1 MRGWY
6 FLLEKQQKSLTKG
19 EKNAAKPFGT
29 RNSKG
34 ATRMNK
40 YPIQL
45 REKVNGL
52 IGEMEKYAYLFS
64 KNGGKDFT
72 RKRKIPFSKVIK
84 SLIYMGG
91 QSLNR
96 ELLEIWHLDQ
106 QTPTGSAFIQQRSKL
121 SKDALPF
128 LFEELNEMFPGRRDI
143 DGYRILACDGSD
155 LHYAAN
161 PKDTASYFRA
171 DENSRGYNLLHLNAL
186 YDLQSKRYVD
196 AIVQPRRE
204 ADEIGAFISMI
215 DRFKGDEKTIFV
227 ADRGY
232 ESYNVLA
239 HIQERGMKYVLRIK
253 KPSSS
258 GILKSLHLQEN
269 CTFDLAFS
277 YVLTKKQT
285 NFVKQDRGLYHIL
298 TKEHR
303 FDFCDLHH
311 ALYYPISFRVV
322 SVEIAAGVFEY
333 LITNLDP
340 VSFPPDKLKCIYKL
354 RWGIET
360 SFRDLKYTIGLSA
373 FHSKKAEFISQEI
386 FARLIFYNLCEMVVS
401 HAAIFH
407 RTASHV
413 YQLNFS
419 QTVHILRRFFSL
431 VSDAPPL
438 DVISLIHKYLLPV
451 RPDRC
456 NPRKVHSRSAVSFIY
471 RIA

>member
-1 MRGWY
+1 MRR
-6 FLLEKQQKSLTKG
+6 SS
-19 EKNAAKPFGT
+19 
-29 RNSKG
+29 SKRG
-34 ATRMNK
+34 IRRGLQHIDK

-45 REKVNGL
+45 REKVDRL
-52 IGEMEKYAYLFS
+52 IGEMEKCAYLFS
-64 KNGGKDFT
+64 KSGEKDFT
-72 RKRKIPFSKVIK
+72 RKRKIPFSQVIK
-84 SLIYMGG
+84 SLFYMGG

-96 ELLEIWHLDQ
+96 ELLDVWRLDQ
-106 QTPTGSAFIQQRSKL
+106 STPTVSAFIQQRSKL
-121 SKDALPF
+121 SEDAFPF
-128 LFEELNEMFPGRRDI
+128 LFKELNEMFPGNRDI

-161 PKDTASYFRA
+161 PEDTACYLHA
-171 DENSRGYNLLHLNAL
+171 NENSKGYNLLHLNAL

-196 AIVQPRRE
+196 AILQPRRN

-215 DRFKGDEKTIFV
+215 DRFEGDEKTIFT

-258 GILKSLHLQEN
+258 GILQILQLEEN
-269 CTFDLAFS
+269 CMFDHTFS
-277 YVLTKKQT
+277 YFLTKKQT
-285 NFVKQDRGLYHIL
+285 NFAKQNRSQYHFL
-298 TKEHR
+298 KKEKR

-311 ALYYPISFRVV
+311 TFYYPISFRVV

-340 VSFPPDKLKCIYKL
+340 LSFPPDKLKCIYKL

-373 FHSKKAEFISQEI
+373 FHSKKAEFICQEI

-407 RTASHV
+407 RTASRV

-419 QTVHILRRFFSL
+419 QAVHILRRFFSL
-431 VSDAPPL
+431 APDDPPL
-438 DVISLIHKYLLPV
+438 DVISLIHKYMLPV
-451 RPDRC
+451 RSDRC
-456 NPRKVHSRSAVSFIY
+456 NPRKVHFRSAVSFIY

>member
-1 MRGWY
+1 M
-6 FLLEKQQKSLTKG
+6 TKG
-19 EKNAAKPFGT
+19 EKNAAKPFET

-52 IGEMEKYAYLFS
+52 IGEMEKCAYLFS
-64 KNGGKDFT
+64 KSGEKDFT

-121 SKDALPF
+121 SQDALPF
-128 LFEELNEMFPGRRDI
+128 LFKEFNEMSPGSRNI

-161 PKDTASYFRA
+161 PMDTACYFHTG
-171 DENSRGYNLLHLNAL
+171 ENAKGYNLLHLNVL

-196 AIVQPRRE
+196 AIVQPRRN

-215 DRFKGDEKTIFV
+215 DRFDGDEKTIFI

-239 HIQERGMKYVLRIK
+239 HIQECGMKYVLRIK
-253 KPSSS
+253 KPSGS
-258 GILKSLHLQEN
+258 GILQALHLQEN

-277 YVLTKKQT
+277 FFLTKKQT
-285 NFVKQDRGLYHIL
+285 NFIKQNLSQYRFVPK
-298 TKEHR
+298 TSR

-311 ALYYPISFRVV
+311 TLYYPMAFRVV
-322 SVEIAAGVFEY
+322 CVEIAAGVFEY
-333 LITNLDP
+333 LITNLDS
-340 VSFPPDKLKCIYKL
+340 VSSLPIGSKEFTTFAGVLKL
-354 RWGIET
+354 
-360 SFRDLKYTIGLSA
+360 LSA
-373 FHSKKAEFISQEI
+373 ISNIPLVFLLFILKKRSSSAK
-386 FARLIFYNLCEMVVS
+386 RY
-401 HAAIFH
+401 
-407 RTASHV
+407 
-413 YQLNFS
+413 
-419 QTVHILRRFFSL
+419 SL
-431 VSDAPPL
+431 ALSSTTSV
-438 DVISLIHKYLLPV
+438 KW
-451 RPDRC
+451 
-456 NPRKVHSRSAVSFIY
+456 
-471 RIA
+471 

>member
-1 MRGWY
+1 MD
-6 FLLEKQQKSLTKG
+6 
-19 EKNAAKPFGT
+19 
-29 RNSKG
+29 
-34 ATRMNK
+34 K

-45 REKVNGL
+45 REKVNKL
-52 IGEMEKYAYLFS
+52 IGGMEKCAYLFS
-64 KNGGKDFT
+64 KNGEKDFT
-72 RKRKIPFSKVIK
+72 RTRKIPFSRVIK

-96 ELLEIWHLDQ
+96 ELLDIWHLDQ

-121 SKDALPF
+121 SQDALPF
-128 LFEELNEMFPGRRDI
+128 LFKELNEMSPGGRNI
-143 DGYRILACDGSD
+143 DGYRFLACDGSD

-161 PKDTASYFRA
+161 PADTACYFRVN
-171 DENSRGYNLLHLNAL
+171 EHSKGYNLLHLNAL

-196 AIVQPRRE
+196 AVVQPRRE

-215 DRFKGDEKTIFV
+215 DRFKGDEKTIFT

-258 GILKSLHLQEN
+258 GILRSLHLQEN
-269 CTFDLAFS
+269 CAFDLAFS
-277 YVLTKKQT
+277 YFLTKKQT
-285 NFVKQDRGLYHIL
+285 NFVKQHRSQYHIL
-298 TKEHR
+298 PKDCR

-311 ALYYPISFRVV
+311 TPYYPFSFRVV
-322 SVEIAAGVFEY
+322 SVEITAGVFEY

-340 VSFPPDKLKCIYKL
+340 LSFPPDKLKSIYRL

-373 FHSKKAEFISQEI
+373 FHSKKAEFICQEI

-407 RTASHV
+407 KTASCV

-419 QTVHILRRFFSL
+419 QAVHILRRFFSL
-431 VSDAPPL
+431 APDDPPL

-451 RPDRC
+451 RSDRC
-456 NPRKVHSRSAVSFIY
+456 NPRKVHFRSAVSFIY

>member
-1 MRGWY
+1 MD
-6 FLLEKQQKSLTKG
+6 
-19 EKNAAKPFGT
+19 
-29 RNSKG
+29 
-34 ATRMNK
+34 K

-45 REKVNGL
+45 REKVNKL
-52 IGEMEKYAYLFS
+52 IGGMEKCAYLFS
-64 KNGGKDFT
+64 KNGEKDFT
-72 RKRKIPFSKVIK
+72 RTRKIPFSKVIK

-96 ELLEIWHLDQ
+96 ELLDIWHLDQ

-121 SKDALPF
+121 SQDALPF
-128 LFEELNEMFPGRRDI
+128 LFKELNEMSPGSKNI
-143 DGYRILACDGSD
+143 DGYRFLACDGSD

-161 PKDTASYFRA
+161 PSDTACYFRA
-171 DENSRGYNLLHLNAL
+171 NEHSKGYNLLHLNAL

-215 DRFKGDEKTIFV
+215 DRFKGDEKTIFT

-258 GILKSLHLQEN
+258 GILQSLHLQEN
-269 CTFDLAFS
+269 CAFDLAFS

-285 NFVKQDRGLYHIL
+285 NFVKQDRSQYHIL
-298 TKEHR
+298 PKDCR

-311 ALYYPISFRVV
+311 TFYYPISFRVV
-322 SVEIAAGVFEY
+322 SVEITAGVFEY

-340 VSFPPDKLKCIYKL
+340 LSFPPDKIKYIYKL
-354 RWGIET
+354 RWGIES

-373 FHSKKAEFISQEI
+373 FHSKKAEFICQEI

-407 RTASHV
+407 KTASHV

-419 QTVHILRRFFSL
+419 QAVHILRRFFSL
-431 VSDAPPL
+431 APDAPPL
-438 DVISLIHKYLLPV
+438 DVISLIHKFLLPV
-451 RPDRC
+451 RSDRC

>member
-1 MRGWY
+1 MD
-6 FLLEKQQKSLTKG
+6 
-19 EKNAAKPFGT
+19 
-29 RNSKG
+29 
-34 ATRMNK
+34 K

-45 REKVNGL
+45 REKVDRL
-52 IGEMEKYAYLFS
+52 IGEMEKCAYLFS
-64 KNGGKDFT
+64 KSGEKDFT
-72 RKRKIPFSKVIK
+72 RKRKIPFSQVIK

-96 ELLEIWHLDQ
+96 ELLDVWRLDQ
-106 QTPTGSAFIQQRSKL
+106 STPTVSAFIQQRSKL
-121 SKDALPF
+121 SEDAFPF
-128 LFEELNEMFPGRRDI
+128 LFKELNEMFPGNRDI

-161 PKDTASYFRA
+161 PEDTACYLHA
-171 DENSRGYNLLHLNAL
+171 NENSKGYNLLHLNAL

-196 AIVQPRRE
+196 AILQPRRN
-204 ADEIGAFISMI
+204 ADEIVAFISMI
-215 DRFKGDEKTIFV
+215 DRFDGDEKTIFT

-258 GILKSLHLQEN
+258 GILQSLHLQEN

-277 YVLTKKQT
+277 YFLTKKQT
-285 NFVKQDRGLYHIL
+285 NFVKQDRSQYHIL
-298 TKEHR
+298 PKESR

-311 ALYYPISFRVV
+311 TFYYPISFRVV

-340 VSFPPDKLKCIYKL
+340 LSFPPDKLKCIYKL

-360 SFRDLKYTIGLSA
+360 AFRDIKYTIGLSA
-373 FHSKKAEFISQEI
+373 FHSKKAEFICQEI

-407 RTASHV
+407 RTASRV

-419 QTVHILRRFFSL
+419 QAVHILRRFFSP
-431 VSDAPPL
+431 DDPPL
-438 DVISLIHKYLLPV
+438 DVISLIHKYMLPV
-451 RPDRC
+451 RSDRC
-456 NPRKVHSRSAVSFIY
+456 NPRKVHFRSAVSFIY

>member
-1 MRGWY
+1 M
-6 FLLEKQQKSLTKG
+6 TKG
-19 EKNAAKPFGT
+19 EKNAAKPIET

-40 YPIQL
+40 YPVQL

-52 IGEMEKYAYLFS
+52 IGEMERYAYLFS
-64 KNGGKDFT
+64 KNGEIDFT

-84 SLIYMGG
+84 SLVYMGG

-96 ELLEIWHLDQ
+96 ELLDFWHLDQ

-121 SKDALPF
+121 SQDALPF
-128 LFEELNEMFPGRRDI
+128 LFKELNEMFPGRRDI

-161 PKDTASYFRA
+161 PVDTACYFQT
-171 DENSRGYNLLHLNAL
+171 DENARGYNLLHLNAL

-215 DRFKGDEKTIFV
+215 DRFKGDEKTIFT

-258 GILKSLHLQEN
+258 GILRSLHLQES

-277 YVLTKKQT
+277 FFLTKKQT
-285 NFVKQDRGLYHIL
+285 NFIKQNLSRYRFIPK
-298 TKEHR
+298 TSR

-311 ALYYPISFRVV
+311 TLYYPMSFRVV
-322 SVEIAAGVFEY
+322 CVEIAAGVFEY
-333 LITNLDP
+333 LITNLDSA
-340 VSFPPDKLKCIYKL
+340 SFPPDKLKSIYKL

-373 FHSKKAEFISQEI
+373 FHSKKAEFICQEI
-386 FARLIFYNLCEMVVS
+386 FARLIFYNLCELVVS

-407 RTASHV
+407 KTASHV

-419 QTVHILRRFFSL
+419 QAVHILRRFFSPAP
-431 VSDAPPL
+431 DDPPL
-438 DVISLIHKYLLPV
+438 DVISLIHKYLLPL
-451 RPDRC
+451 RSDRY
-456 NPRKVHSRSAVSFIY
+456 NPRKVHFRSAVSFIY

>member
-1 MRGWY
+1 MD
-6 FLLEKQQKSLTKG
+6 
-19 EKNAAKPFGT
+19 
-29 RNSKG
+29 
-34 ATRMNK
+34 K

-45 REKVNGL
+45 REKVDRL
-52 IGEMEKYAYLFS
+52 IGEMEKCAYLFS
-64 KNGGKDFT
+64 KSGEKDFT
-72 RKRKIPFSKVIK
+72 RKRKIPFSQVIK

-91 QSLNR
+91 RSLNR
-96 ELLEIWHLDQ
+96 ELLDVWRLDQ
-106 QTPTGSAFIQQRSKL
+106 STPTVSAFIQQRSKL
-121 SKDALPF
+121 SEDAFPF
-128 LFEELNEMFPGRRDI
+128 LFKELNEMFPGNRDI

-155 LHYAAN
+155 QHYAAN
-161 PKDTASYFRA
+161 PEDTACYFHA
-171 DENSRGYNLLHLNAL
+171 NENSKGYNLLHLNAL

-196 AIVQPRRE
+196 AILQPRRN

-215 DRFKGDEKTIFV
+215 DRFEGDEKTIFT

-253 KPSSS
+253 NPSSS
-258 GILKSLHLQEN
+258 GILQSLHLQEN

-277 YVLTKKQT
+277 YFLTKKQT
-285 NFVKQDRGLYHIL
+285 NFVKQDRSQYHIL
-298 TKEHR
+298 PKESR

-311 ALYYPISFRVV
+311 TFYYPISFRVV

-340 VSFPPDKLKCIYKL
+340 LSFPPDKLKCIYKL

-373 FHSKKAEFISQEI
+373 FHSKKAEFICQEI

-419 QTVHILRRFFSL
+419 QAVHILRRFFSL
-431 VSDAPPL
+431 APDDPPL

-451 RPDRC
+451 RSDRC
-456 NPRKVHSRSAVSFIY
+456 NPRKVHFRSAVSFIY

>member
-1 MRGWY
+1 MD
-6 FLLEKQQKSLTKG
+6 
-19 EKNAAKPFGT
+19 
-29 RNSKG
+29 
-34 ATRMNK
+34 K

-45 REKVNGL
+45 REKVDRL
-52 IGEMEKYAYLFS
+52 IGEMEKCAYLFS
-64 KNGGKDFT
+64 KSGEKDFT
-72 RKRKIPFSKVIK
+72 RKRKIPFSQVIK

-96 ELLEIWHLDQ
+96 ELLDVWRLDQ
-106 QTPTGSAFIQQRSKL
+106 STPTVSAFIQQRSKL
-121 SKDALPF
+121 SEDAFPF
-128 LFEELNEMFPGRRDI
+128 LFKELNKMFPGNRDI

-161 PKDTASYFRA
+161 PEDTACYLHANEHSK
-171 DENSRGYNLLHLNAL
+171 GYNLLHLNAL

-196 AIVQPRRE
+196 AILQPRRN

-215 DRFKGDEKTIFV
+215 DRFEGDEKTIFT

-253 KPSSS
+253 NPSSS
-258 GILKSLHLQEN
+258 GILQTLQLEEN
-269 CTFDLAFS
+269 CMFDHTFS
-277 YVLTKKQT
+277 YFLTKKQT
-285 NFVKQDRGLYHIL
+285 NFAKQNRSQYHFL
-298 TKEHR
+298 KKEKR

-311 ALYYPISFRVV
+311 TFYYPISFRVV

-340 VSFPPDKLKCIYKL
+340 LSFPPDKLKCIYKL

-373 FHSKKAEFISQEI
+373 FHSKKAEFICQEI

-407 RTASHV
+407 RTASRV

-419 QTVHILRRFFSL
+419 QAVHILRRFFSL
-431 VSDAPPL
+431 APDDPPL

-451 RPDRC
+451 RSDRC
-456 NPRKVHSRSAVSFIY
+456 NPRKVHFRSAVSFIY